1 MNLTISRRAAHL
13 RRSAMDEFFAFG
25 KEKAIPFNAG
35 QPAADMYPLDLL
47 RPAIDD
53 LLLNERNVLA
63 YPPIIG
69 DPELLSALAER
80 MNRLGI
86 APGVTEDN
94 IIITM
99 GATGSANIAAQ
110 LFIDPDDLVLCETPT
125 FTETLDCMYKES
137 ARLEG
142 IPMDTDGPLPD
153 ALEAAA
159 RREKIRLFYV
169 IPNYQNP
176 TGRCTSLE
184 RRKAVIDIARRY
196 GFFILEDDPYHELSF
211 GEQPP
216 ASYYSLA
223 PDCVVY
229 MGTLSKTIAPGVR
242 LGWLTLPKDLIPRAE
257 MVSKTTVLCIPSLLQ
272 RACARVLRHPKFGA
286 HVDELRFDLKRRYER
301 LTSLMRAEIPQDL
314 MNWETPLG
322 GMFLWCHLP
331 EDRDAREFA
340 LAAKIKYGVAFFPG
354 VCFTPDFQGE
364 KHSLR
369 LTFARQTDEEMTE
382 GVRRIACALKDR

>member
-1 MNLTISRRAAHL
+1 MDLTISRRAAHL
-13 RRSAMDEFFAFG
+13 RHSAMDEFFAFG

-35 QPAADMYPLDLL
+35 QPAADMYPLDLF
-47 RPAIDD
+47 RPIVDD
-53 LLLNERNVLA
+53 LLLNERDVLA

-69 DPELLSALAER
+69 DPELPSALAER
-80 MNRLGI
+80 MNKLGI
-86 APGVTEDN
+86 GPGVTTDN

-99 GATGSANIAAQ
+99 GATGGANIAAQ
-110 LFIDPDDLVLCETPT
+110 LFIDPDDLVMCETPT

-142 IPMDTDGPLPD
+142 VPMDKDGPLPD

-169 IPNYQNP
+169 IPNFQNP

-184 RRKAVIDIARRY
+184 RRKAIIDIARRY

-211 GEQPP
+211 GLQPP

-229 MGTLSKTIAPGVR
+229 MGSLSKIIAPGMR

-257 MVSKTTVLCIPSLLQ
+257 MVSKTTILCIPSLLQ

-286 HVDELRFDLKRRYER
+286 HVDKLRFDLKRRYER

-314 MNWETPLG
+314 MDWETPLG
-322 GMFLWCHLP
+322 GMFLWCHLS
-331 EDRDAREFA
+331 ENRDAREFA
-340 LAAKIKYGVAFFPG
+340 HTAKDRYGVAFFPG
-354 VCFTPDFQGE
+354 MCFTPGFSGE
-364 KHSLR
+364 EHSLR
-369 LTFARQTDEEMTE
+369 LTFARQSEEEMTE
-382 GVRRIACALKDR
+382 GVHRIAGALKDR